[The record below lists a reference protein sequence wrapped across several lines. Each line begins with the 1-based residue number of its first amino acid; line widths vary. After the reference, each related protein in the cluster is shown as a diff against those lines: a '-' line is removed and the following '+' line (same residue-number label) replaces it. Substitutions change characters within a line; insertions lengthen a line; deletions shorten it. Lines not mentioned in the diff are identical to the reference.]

1 MSQLPL
7 FEETNADAVEWKPT
21 REAGLERLRSFLPR
35 TGRAYAST
43 RNYDLG
49 PESRGNISC
58 LSPWIRHRLILE
70 EEVVRET
77 LGRFSFSSAEKFI
90 QEVFWRSY
98 FKGWLEHRPDVWTRY
113 CIDRDRLIE
122 TLTADQSLQSRYDAA
137 ILGTTE
143 IDCFDAWAK
152 ELVSTGYLHNHARM
166 WFASIWIFTLKLPW
180 QLGADFFLRH
190 LLDGDP
196 ASNTCSWRW
205 VAGLHTKGK
214 NYAARS
220 ANIEEYTG
228 GRFSP
233 KGLVVDPAPLME
245 DWDDTPSSMPTVE
258 QALGDEAYGFIITN
272 EDCNAETLPLS
283 HYPVGLI
290 GLTSNKDTTALDESQ
305 HKTAFIDHAIADA
318 MERGKTAFDCEGE
331 ITKSDNW
338 ADNLIAFS
346 EQLNV
351 KTLAVS
357 YLPVGP
363 VRDKMEQAKPS
374 LTDAGIKLV
383 EIMRPYDQACWPH
396 ATKGFFKLKKKLPAI
411 IEELGFSD

>member
-1 MSQLPL
+1 MSQLTL
-7 FEETNADAVEWKPT
+7 FEENENETVEWQPS
-21 REAGLERLRSFLPR
+21 REAGLERLRNFIPR

-70 EEVVRET
+70 EEVLRET
-77 LGRFSFSSAEKFI
+77 LACFSFSSAEKFI

-98 FKGWLEHRPDVWTRY
+98 FKGWLEHRPDVWTRS
-113 CIDRDRLIE
+113 CRDLDRLME
-122 TLTADQSLQSRYDAA
+122 TLAADQALQSRYDAA
-137 ILGTTE
+137 TSGNTA

-214 NYAARS
+214 NYAARRS
-220 ANIEEYTG
+220 NIEEYTG

-233 KGLVVDPAPLME
+233 KGLVTDPSPLIE
-245 DWDDTPSSMPTVE
+245 DGDYTPSSMPTVE
-258 QALGDEAYGFIITN
+258 QTISHEAYGLVITN
-272 EDCNAETLPLS
+272 EDCNVETLPLK
-283 HYPVGLI
+283 HHPLGVL
-290 GLTSNKDTTALDESQ
+290 GLTTNRDEPLLGSSQ
-305 HKTAFIDHAIADA
+305 RKADFIYHAISDDL
-318 MERGKTAFDCEGE
+318 ERAKMVFECEE
-331 ITKSDNW
+331 QIVRSDNW
-338 ADNLIAFS
+338 ADNLIAFAD
-346 EQLNV
+346 QLTV
-351 KTLAVS
+351 KTLVTS

-363 VRDKMEQAKPS
+363 TRDKIEQAKPF
-374 LTDAGIKLV
+374 LTDAGIKLIQ
-383 EIMRPYDQACWPH
+383 IMRPYDQACWPH
-396 ATKGFFKLKKKLPAI
+396 ATKGFFKLKKMMPTI
-411 IEELGFSD
+411 IDELRLLD